1 MHFCLLQLRMRR
13 LTSLNMSKTISD
25 KDRGNLMKVLQTNE
39 YISSEE
45 SEAGSAPSG
54 SDGEDTEPKEATK
67 VLVKRRLLWRSEYV
81 NDLFV
86 ELDKRTEK
94 RRRRSQ
100 KGGACAMKRRVGGA
114 STREKPEDCED
125 FASVAFEEP

>member
-54 SDGEDTEPKEATK
+54 SDGEDTEPKKATK

-94 RRRRSQ
+94 
-100 KGGACAMKRRVGGA
+100 GEGEAKREGRVL
-114 STREKPEDCED
+114 
-125 FASVAFEEP
+125 